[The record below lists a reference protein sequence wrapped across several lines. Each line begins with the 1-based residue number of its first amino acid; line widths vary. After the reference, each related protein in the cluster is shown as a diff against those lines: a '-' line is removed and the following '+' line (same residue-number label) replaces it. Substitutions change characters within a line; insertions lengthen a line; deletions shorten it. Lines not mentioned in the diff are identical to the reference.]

1 MSPVRGGEEEGGRD
15 EERRGREGGGRR
27 REGGEAEGLQCGSCL
42 LFTLMQRLSS
52 SHVISLHNNN
62 SRWLFALEV

>member
-1 MSPVRGGEEEGGRD
+1 MKREEGGR
-15 EERRGREGGGRR
+15 GEGGGRR

-42 LFTLMQRLSS
+42 LFALMQGLSGN
-52 SHVISLHNNN
+52 HVISLHGNN